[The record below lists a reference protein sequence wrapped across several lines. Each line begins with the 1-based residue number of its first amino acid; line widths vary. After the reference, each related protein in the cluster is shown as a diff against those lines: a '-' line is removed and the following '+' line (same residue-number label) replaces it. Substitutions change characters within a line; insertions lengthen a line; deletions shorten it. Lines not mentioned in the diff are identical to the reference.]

1 MKFGSCATGVCEP
14 CQVGNKA
21 ALNRISRVP
30 QGCLAELT
38 VEVTDTGGGS
48 KSAAW
53 SLKMN
58 DVYVPGEVQDMYGSG
73 LPSVFLYTFT
83 RREGIA

>member
-58 DVYVPGEVQDMYGSG
+58 DVYMPGEVQDMYGSG

-83 RREGIA
+83 RKEGIA